1 MSGGSGY
8 VLSREAVR
16 RFVEIAFPNKD
27 LCVEAD
33 LENEDVEVG
42 VCLAN
47 VNVTTADTRDI
58 HLKGRF
64 MPFPPENHLTP
75 INSPDFWYWV
85 YRYYGSKLDVSARK
99 ICPSIDKINSR
110 LLLTDER
117 QLFIFSRGLPLH

>member
-27 LCVEAD
+27 LCVQAD

-42 VCLAN
+42 ICLAN
-47 VNVTTADTRDI
+47 VNVTTADTRDS

-64 MPFPPENHLTP
+64 MPFAPSNHLHQGED
-75 INSPDFWYWV
+75 SSFWYWV
-85 YRYYGSKLDVSARK
+85 YRYYGSALDVLK
-99 ICPSIDKINSR
+99 LM
-110 LLLTDER
+110 LLFPKYSKKPNN
-117 QLFIFSRGLPLH
+117 LFNR